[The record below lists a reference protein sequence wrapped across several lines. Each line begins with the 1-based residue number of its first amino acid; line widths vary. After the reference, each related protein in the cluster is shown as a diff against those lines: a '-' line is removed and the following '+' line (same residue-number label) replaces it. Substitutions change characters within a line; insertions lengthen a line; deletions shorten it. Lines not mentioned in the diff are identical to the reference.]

1 MSQPSSFT
9 RNDLA
14 VDLAARQNCS
24 VEAAKGTVEHI
35 ISSVQTALAAG
46 KKVEF
51 RGFGVLEVV
60 QRKAKIG
67 RNPKDPNAGTYTIP
81 PRAVVKFRAGKEL
94 DETINK
100 EGQAAVSA

>member
-1 MSQPSSFT
+1 MSQPSFT

-24 VEAAKGTVEHI
+24 VEAAKVTVEHVI
-35 ISSVQTALAAG
+35 AAVQGALASR

-67 RNPKDPNAGTYTIP
+67 RNPKDPSQGTYTIP

-94 DETINK
+94 DETLNR
-100 EGQAAVSA
+100 EGEAAVPA

>member
-1 MSQPSSFT
+1 MSQQSFT

-14 VDLAARQNCS
+14 VDLSSRTGCS
-24 VEAAKGTVEHI
+24 VESAKGTVEHVI
-35 ISSVQTALAAG
+35 NAMATALATG

-60 QRKAKIG
+60 TRKEKVG
-67 RNPKDPNAGTYTIP
+67 RNPKDPSSGTYRIP

-94 DETINK
+94 DETLNR
-100 EGQAAVSA
+100 ESEAAVSA

>member
-1 MSQPSSFT
+1 MSQPSFT

-14 VDLAARQNCS
+14 VDLAARLNCS
-24 VEAAKGTVEHI
+24 VESAKTTVEHVI
-35 ISSVQTALAAG
+35 GGISSALSEG

-60 QRKAKIG
+60 QRKQKIG
-67 RNPKDPNAGTYTIP
+67 RNPKDPSGGTFTIP

-94 DETINK
+94 DETLNR
-100 EGQAAVSA
+100 EGEAVVPA

>member
-1 MSQPSSFT
+1 MSQPSFT

-14 VDLAARQNCS
+14 TELAARQNCS
-24 VEAAKGTVEHI
+24 VESAKATVEHI
-35 ISSVQTALAAG
+35 ITAVSSALSAG

-60 QRKAKIG
+60 QRKPKIG
-67 RNPKDPNAGTYTIP
+67 RNPKDPSGGTYTIP
-81 PRAVVKFRAGKEL
+81 ARAVVKFRAGKEL
-94 DETINK
+94 DETLNR

>member
-1 MSQPSSFT
+1 MSQQSFT

-14 VDLAARQNCS
+14 SDLATRQNCS
-24 VEAAKGTVEHI
+24 VEAAKATVEHVI
-35 ISSVQTALAAG
+35 NAVQGALASG

-51 RGFGVLEVV
+51 RGFGVLEVK

-67 RNPKDPNAGTYTIP
+67 RNPKDPSGGTYTIP

-94 DETINK
+94 DETLNR